1 MTGPGWRPLIM
12 GILNVTPDSFSDGG
26 SWTDTAAAI
35 DHGLQMSE
43 QGADILD
50 IGGESTR
57 PGATRLPA
65 DIQIERVLPV
75 IHGII
80 ERSSANI
87 NLSIDTTRASV
98 AEAAINAGASIIN
111 DVSAGR
117 DDPELFR
124 LAADRKLPIILMHMQ
139 GSPAT
144 MQQNPIYA
152 DVVEEVR
159 AFLLERANEA
169 MRAGVAEEKIIIDPG
184 IGFGKTLEHNIQLLN
199 NLQRLTDTGYP
210 VMLGASRKR
219 FLGAICEGTTATD
232 LVGATCATTA
242 LGVLAGVSLFR
253 VHDVRANRQTADVTW
268 RTMQGRTHHDHTN
281 HEH

>member
-26 SWTDTAAAI
+26 PWTDTAAAI
-35 DHGLQMSE
+35 AHGLQMSAE
-43 QGADILD
+43 GADILD
-50 IGGESTR
+50 VGGESTR

-65 DIQIERVLPV
+65 NIQIERVLPV

-80 ERSSANI
+80 ERSSANL
-87 NLSIDTTRASV
+87 NLSIDTTQASV
-98 AEAAINAGASIIN
+98 AEAAIKAGASIIN

-124 LAADRKLPIILMHMQ
+124 LAADRKLPLILMHMQ

-144 MQQNPIYA
+144 MQQNPVYA

-159 AFLLERANEA
+159 AFLLERADAA
-169 MRAGVAEEKIIIDPG
+169 MKAGVAEEKIIIDPG

-199 NLQRLTDTGYP
+199 NLHRLTDTGYP

-219 FLGAICEGTTATD
+219 FLGAICEGSMASD

-253 VHDVRANRQTADVTW
+253 VHDVGANRQTADVTW
-268 RTMQGRTHHDHTN
+268 RIMQGRAHHDHTG

>member
-1 MTGPGWRPLIM
+1 MTPPGWRPLIM

-26 SWTDTAAAI
+26 SWTDIEAAI
-35 DHGLQMSE
+35 HHGLQMSE

-50 IGGESTR
+50 VGGESTR

-65 DIQIERVLPV
+65 NIQIERVLPV

-80 ERSSANI
+80 DRSSTNI

-98 AEAAINAGASIIN
+98 AEAAVNAGASIIN

-169 MRAGVAEEKIIIDPG
+169 MRAGVAEEQIIIDPG

-199 NLQRLTDTGYP
+199 NLHRLTDTGYP

-219 FLGAICEGTTATD
+219 FLGTICEAALASD

-253 VHDVRANRQTADVTW
+253 VHDVGANRQAADVTW
-268 RTMQGRTHHDHTN
+268 RIMQGRHHHDHTH

>member
-35 DHGLQMSE
+35 AHGLQISAH
-43 QGADILD
+43 GADILD
-50 IGGESTR
+50 VGGESTR

-65 DIQIERVLPV
+65 NIQIERVLPV
-75 IHGII
+75 IHGINDCL
-80 ERSSANI
+80 SGKV
-87 NLSIDTTRASV
+87 NLSIDTTLATV
-98 AEAAINAGASIIN
+98 AEAAINAGVSIIN

-124 LAADRKLPIILMHMQ
+124 LAADRKIPLILMHMQ
-139 GSPAT
+139 GSPT
-144 MQQNPIYA
+144 MMQQNPVYA

-159 AFLLERANEA
+159 AFLLERADAA
-169 MRAGVAEEKIIIDPG
+169 MKAGVAEEKIIIDPG
-184 IGFGKTLEHNIQLLN
+184 IGFGKTLKHNIQLLN
-199 NLQRLTDTGYP
+199 NLHRLTDTGYP

-219 FLGAICEGTTATD
+219 FLGAICEGSMASD
-232 LVGATCATTA
+232 LVGATCATTV

-253 VHDVRANRQTADVTW
+253 VHDVGANRQTADVTW
-268 RTMQGRTHHDHTN
+268 RIMQGRAHHDHTD